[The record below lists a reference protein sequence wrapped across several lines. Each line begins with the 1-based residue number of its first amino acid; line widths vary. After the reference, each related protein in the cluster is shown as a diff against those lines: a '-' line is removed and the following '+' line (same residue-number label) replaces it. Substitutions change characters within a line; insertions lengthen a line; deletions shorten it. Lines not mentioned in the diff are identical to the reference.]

1 MKLAAKTEYAC
12 LAMLELALRYDTAE
26 PVRIRTIA
34 DEHEIPSRFLVQI
47 LLQLKGAGFVA
58 STRGASGGY
67 QLIKPPEEISLG
79 AVMRVIEGD
88 DGEITCA
95 SAEHSAAARVLV
107 GAWRDVADAQREAL
121 DGISLED
128 LVSRI
133 KRQSENMFYI

>member
-1 MKLAAKTEYAC
+1 MKVSAKTEYAC
-12 LAMLELALRYDTAE
+12 LAMLELAARYGSRE

-34 DEHEIPSRFLVQI
+34 EEHGIPSRFLVQI

-67 QLIKPPEEISLG
+67 QLVKPPEAITLG
-79 AVMRVIEGD
+79 EVMSVIEGQ
-88 DGEITCA
+88 ETEVT
-95 SAEHSAAARVLV
+95 STTTTNSPTARVLV
-107 GAWRDVADAQREAL
+107 QVWREVAQVQHDALRAITFDE
-121 DGISLED
+121 